1 MKSKVIFM
9 VVFLMG
15 FSLVFTASQAEEQ
28 KSALLLVEEQI
39 VKPAKIA
46 ELEAA
51 LKEMVA
57 YCVEHNFPYGWET
70 YSDDNY
76 RYYYVIPIKDLSDIN
91 NVMKASA
98 ELGKKVGEPW
108 QTMMNK
114 YVGTYEYVKMG
125 VIRTRPDLSYV
136 PEKPRLQ
143 PDEAVYIRWGMCY
156 VKADKTAEFEEIMKK
171 WVALFKKNN
180 IVDGFNTFMGEM
192 GTDNPFYFWAE
203 YGKNPA
209 DFFSHSDK
217 VMEILGD
224 EAMPL
229 WSKTLDLLRNYEGK
243 GGLAR
248 PELSYIP
255 KKK

>member
-1 MKSKVIFM
+1 MKSKVIFTA
-9 VVFLMG
+9 VFLLAFG
-15 FSLVFTASQAEEQ
+15 SLFTLSQAEEQ

-46 ELEAA
+46 ELEAS

-57 YCVEHNFPYGWET
+57 YCAEHNFPYGWET

-76 RYYYVIPIKDLSDIN
+76 RYYYVIPIKDLTDIN
-91 NVMKASA
+91 NIMKASA
-98 ELGKKVGEPW
+98 EFGKKVGEPW
-108 QTMMNK
+108 QAMMNK
-114 YVGTYEYVKMG
+114 YVGTYEYVKLG
-125 VIRTRPDLSYV
+125 VMRTRPDLSYV

-156 VKADKTAEFEEIMKK
+156 VKADKTVEFEEIMKK
-171 WVALFKKNN
+171 WVALFKEKN
-180 IVDGFNTFMGEM
+180 VGDGFNTFMGEM

-203 YGKNPA
+203 SGKSPA
-209 DFFSHSDK
+209 DFFTWSEK
-217 VMEILGD
+217 IMEMIGE
-224 EAMPL
+224 EAEPL
-229 WSKTLDLLRNYEGK
+229 WMKTMGVLRKFEGK
-243 GGLAR
+243 GGMFR